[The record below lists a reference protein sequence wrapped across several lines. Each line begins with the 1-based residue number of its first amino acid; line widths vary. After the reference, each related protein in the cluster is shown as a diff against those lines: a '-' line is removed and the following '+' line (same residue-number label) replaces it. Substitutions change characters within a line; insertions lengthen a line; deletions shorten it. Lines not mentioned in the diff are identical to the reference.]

1 MGSSSSALPPLPV
14 VDGAAA
20 GDADET
26 GGAPRPL
33 RLFLVEDSPAV
44 RERLVDFLVEAGRIE
59 FVGFAET
66 EADAV
71 RQLNGLDV
79 DVAIVDLNLREG
91 TGIGVIEAVRAT
103 QPAPPPTIV
112 VLTNYAFPEFANAC
126 RQRGADY
133 FFDKSTQFGAV
144 KSLLDAIRRA

>member
-1 MGSSSSALPPLPV
+1 LPV
-14 VDGAAA
+14 TDGTVA
-20 GDADET
+20 GDADGK

-33 RLFLVEDSPAV
+33 RLFLVEDSLAV

-66 EADAV
+66 EAEAV

-91 TGIGVIEAVRAT
+91 TGIGVIEAVRAA

-144 KSLLDAIRRA
+144 KSLLDAMRRA